1 MMYWGHHMTTG
12 GWIFS
17 VVATLIVIGLVVAAI
32 VRLTSAPGGRGGA
45 AAAPLSA
52 REILDRRLASGE
64 LSVEQY
70 EQRRAALLDSR
81 APTPDAQQP
90 QHRAGTPD

>member
-32 VRLTSAPGGRGGA
+32 VRLTPAPGGRRGA
-45 AAAPLSA
+45 TAAPSPA

-70 EQRRAALLDSR
+70 KELRAALLDGR
-81 APTPDAQQP
+81 AATPDARLP
-90 QHRAGTPD
+90 HPAGTPV

>member
-12 GWIFS
+12 GWILS

-32 VRLTSAPGGRGGA
+32 VRLTSARGDA
-45 AAAPLSA
+45 AAASLSA
-52 REILDRRLASGE
+52 REILDRRLAGGE

-70 EQRRAALLDSR
+70 EQLRAALLDSR
-81 APTPDAQQP
+81 AATPEAQRP
-90 QHRAGTPD
+90 QHPAGTPV